1 MHRSDRDRIS
11 RGGFAALVVLVA
23 ALSLSACASVP
34 PGGTRLS
41 WPVGSTY
48 TVRSGDTI
56 SEIADEYGLSEN
68 SLVAYNRLDNRNRI
82 YVGQVLRIPR
92 NGYVPTA
99 RPSPRP
105 YRAAPRR
112 EYARRTVPH
121 RRHHHE
127 RKVYARRAPA
137 RPARVEE
144 AQAYSAPLRF
154 RWPLSGR
161 VISSFGRTANGGR
174 NDGINIAATVGE
186 PIRAAATGRVIYA
199 GNELKGYGNLV
210 LIRHD
215 DGYVTAYAHAERI
228 SVTRGTHVKKG
239 QVIGYAGSTGNVR
252 RPQLH
257 FEIRRGV
264 RPVNPRPLLVASNGV

>member
-34 PGGTRLS
+34 PGGTRFS

-48 TVRSGDTI
+48 TVRAGDTV
-56 SEIADEYGLSEN
+56 SEIADDYGISEN
-68 SLVAYNRLDNRNRI
+68 ALVAYNRLDNRNRI

-92 NGYVPTA
+92 DGYVPAA

-105 YRAAPRR
+105 YRAVSQHR
-112 EYARRTVPH
+112 YA
-121 RRHHHE
+121 RHHHPR
-127 RKVYARRAPA
+127 RKRYARRAP
-137 RPARVEE
+137 PKPQRVRE
-144 AQAYSAPLRF
+144 AQGYSAPLRF
-154 RWPLSGR
+154 DWPLSGR
-161 VISSFGRTANGGR
+161 VISRFGATANGGR
-174 NDGINIAATVGE
+174 NDGINIAARIGE
-186 PIRAAATGRVIYA
+186 PIRAAASGRVIYA

-210 LIRHD
+210 LIRHH

-228 SVTRGTHVKKG
+228 SVTRGSHVKKG
-239 QVIGYAGSTGNVR
+239 QVIGLAGATGNVR

-264 RPVNPRPLLVASNGV
+264 RPVNPRPLLVASASS